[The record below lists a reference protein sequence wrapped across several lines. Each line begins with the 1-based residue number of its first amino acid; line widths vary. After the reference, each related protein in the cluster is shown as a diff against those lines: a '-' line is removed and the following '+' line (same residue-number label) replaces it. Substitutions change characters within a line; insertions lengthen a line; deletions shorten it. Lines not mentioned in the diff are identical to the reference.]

1 MNFKAP
7 KDLGERGLGLW
18 NAVMKLNKGLKISQ
32 HEYLMLETLCHLADR
47 IAECRASLK
56 VQGLVSKGRY
66 GQPIS
71 NPLLET
77 EARSMAEFRHI
88 VKLLGLS
95 PEVARGG
102 V

>member
-1 MNFKAP
+1 MKFKHP
-7 KDLGERGLGLW
+7 TDLGERGRGLW
-18 NAVMKLNKGLKISQ
+18 TAVMHVNKGLKISQ
-32 HEYLMLETLCHLADR
+32 QEYLLLETLCHLADR
-47 IAECRASLK
+47 IAECRSALK

-88 VKLLGLS
+88 VKLLGLA
-95 PEVARGG
+95 PEVTGG